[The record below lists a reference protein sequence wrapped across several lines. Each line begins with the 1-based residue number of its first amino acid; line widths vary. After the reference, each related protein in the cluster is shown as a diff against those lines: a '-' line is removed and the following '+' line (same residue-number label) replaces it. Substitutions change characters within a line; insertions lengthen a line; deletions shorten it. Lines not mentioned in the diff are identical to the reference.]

1 MRYYK
6 LGICIMLILIAVL
19 VFISCGET
27 ANTTEGT
34 TAATEPGTTAS
45 AADITTVTIPTTTI
59 PTTTVPTTT
68 AVTDFYKEKTDWP
81 EHIVPMPKKTTL
93 LGDTGYGLYLLNP
106 TISSEDTAFN
116 IYLNTFIDY
125 AKKITGVTIAKGK
138 GGIVLRRDTTLDA
151 GEYQLTATK
160 DGVAIKAS
168 DNDGITYALATLHQ
182 IMEYEDGVLCVPAYT
197 ISDRPDSSYRTLM
210 VDLARKYH
218 TLEQVLDYVDLCY
231 LYKIKFLHLHFTDR
245 EAYRLPSEAFPNL
258 SSPQSYSKEDI
269 AKLTQYALERN
280 VEIIPEIDLPGHVK
294 SITAAYP
301 EIFGHTATYGTVTDD
316 VVCIGKP
323 DFFKNL
329 KTIFEEIC
337 KMFPNSRY
345 LHIGGDEADFSTLTN
360 CADCGQYIYDHD
372 ITSLKMFYTYF
383 IKVTTEMVLEMGRT
397 PIVWEG
403 FPKEGAEM
411 LSRDIL
417 VTGWESLYHLP
428 NDLIEE
434 GFMVTNS
441 SWLPLYII
449 PENINASVPSGRW
462 QPQDILTWNKYT
474 WRNWWNASPASKN
487 PIVVEP
493 TDQVVGGS
501 LCAWECTY
509 AQNITPIKENLAA
522 LSERLWNEDATINV
536 PEYLKALDKLYAMA
550 DKVIGN

>member
-45 AADITTVTIPTTTI
+45 AADITTVTIPTTT
-59 PTTTVPTTT
+59 VPTTT
-68 AVTDFYKEKTDWP
+68 AVTDFYKEKTDRP

-106 TISSEDTAFN
+106 TISSEDTAFD

-125 AKKITGVTIAKGK
+125 AKKITGVTIAKGE

-160 DGVAIKAS
+160 DGVVIKAS

-197 ISDRPDSSYRTLM
+197 ISDKPDSSYRTLM

-522 LSERLWNEDATINV
+522 LSERLWNADATINV

>member
-45 AADITTVTIPTTTI
+45 AADITTVTIPTTT
-59 PTTTVPTTT
+59 VPTTT
-68 AVTDFYKEKTDWP
+68 AVTDFYKEKTDRP

-106 TISSEDTAFN
+106 TISSEDTAFD

-125 AKKITGVTIAKGK
+125 AKKITGVTIAKGE

-160 DGVAIKAS
+160 DGVVIKAS

-197 ISDRPDSSYRTLM
+197 ISDKPDSSYRTLM